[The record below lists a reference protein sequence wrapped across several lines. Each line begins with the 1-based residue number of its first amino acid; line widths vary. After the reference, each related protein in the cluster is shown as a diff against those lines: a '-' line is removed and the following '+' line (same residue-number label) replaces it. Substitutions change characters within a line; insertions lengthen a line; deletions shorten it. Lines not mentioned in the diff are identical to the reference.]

1 MPRGVVRH
9 DVADPTWLKLVSN
22 AGDLM
27 ALRAEHEPSSRGVP
41 AWRMWTP
48 GLTAMLR

>member
-22 AGDLM
+22 AGALM
-27 ALRAEHEPSSRGVP
+27 ALRGVP
-41 AWRMWTP
+41 AWRMWSP